1 MWTATATFKT
11 NPVHIMEH
19 VLILSSIVASISFT
33 ITSSGIFKPVRE
45 WVSTWHQKIDDLI
58 HCPYCLGHWVAF
70 GTLVIIDD
78 LPVHYSEYWFI
89 NFLLS
94 AFAIVGVASLM
105 HYVMLRAYE
114 PVAKLAM
121 FRELEKAK
129 AKA

>member
-1 MWTATATFKT
+1 
-11 NPVHIMEH
+11 MEH
-19 VLILSSIVASISFT
+19 VLILSSIVASVSFT
-33 ITSSGIFKPVRE
+33 ITSSGIFKWLRE
-45 WVSTWHQKIDDLI
+45 WVSPWHQKIDDLI
-58 HCPYCLGHWVAF
+58 HCPYCLGHWIAF

-94 AFAIVGVASLM
+94 AFAIVGIASLM

-121 FRELEKAK
+121 FREMEKAK
-129 AKA
+129 AKTMGNA